1 MPHDVTLIATFAV
14 GFVLAFLFGTIANR
28 LRLPPLVGYLL
39 AGVVI
44 GVFAPDLV
52 ANSVIAGQLAEIGVI
67 LLMFGVGLH
76 FSVADLLA
84 VRRIA
89 VTGAIA
95 QIAIATAVGTVMSM
109 MWGWSLGGGI
119 VLGLCLSVASTVV
132 LLKALEER
140 NTLQTTNGR
149 IAVGWLIVEDLAMV
163 LVLVLLP
170 ALAGVLG
177 GTVPS
182 SGHGSDHGLAV
193 SLLITI
199 LKVCAFA
206 AIVLTLGPRV
216 LPWLL
221 RQVAR
226 TGSRE
231 LFTLAVLTLSIGIA
245 FGSAELFGVSFALGA
260 FFAGVV
266 LNESDLSHKAA
277 ANTLP
282 LQDAFAVLFFI
293 SVGMLFD
300 PTIIV
305 REPMML
311 AGVMLLILFGKAIIA
326 LAIVMVMGYPMSTG
340 IYVSAALAQ
349 VGEFS
354 FILAGLGIAFGLMPP
369 EGASLILAGAL
380 ISITLNQF
388 AFVVA
393 DRINAFIAAHPSLK
407 ARLED
412 AHRERLAGV
421 EADLAVAKARAD
433 ELAAAHRTLSP
444 EELVEH
450 FPMFASLGP
459 EQREVVLLHLQ
470 PASAQPG
477 ERIIHRG
484 DIADAAYFISAGEVE
499 VSVGGQHIHLGPGN
513 FFGEMALISG
523 QPRSADVTALDYGKF
538 LKLTT
543 DDFNEILRRY
553 PDIKA
558 QIVEQ
563 AAKRDEMNR
572 RQAERAVEA
581 AKAALD
587 GGEEQAVAEARDA
600 SKGGTGGAG
609 APRP

>member
-1 MPHDVTLIATFAV
+1 VFMLVV
-14 GFVLAFLFGTIANR
+14 GKR
-28 LRLPPLVGYLL
+28 
-39 AGVVI
+39 
-44 GVFAPDLV
+44 VFPR
-52 ANSVIAGQLAEIGVI
+52 I
-67 LLMFGVGLH
+67 LWH
-76 FSVADLLA
+76 
-84 VRRIA
+84 
-89 VTGAIA
+89 
-95 QIAIATAVGTVMSM
+95 
-109 MWGWSLGGGI
+109 
-119 VLGLCLSVASTVV
+119 
-132 LLKALEER
+132 
-140 NTLQTTNGR
+140 
-149 IAVGWLIVEDLAMV
+149 
-163 LVLVLLP
+163 
-170 ALAGVLG
+170 
-177 GTVPS
+177 
-182 SGHGSDHGLAV
+182 
-193 SLLITI
+193 
-199 LKVCAFA
+199 
-206 AIVLTLGPRV
+206 
-216 LPWLL
+216 
-221 RQVAR
+221 VAR
-226 TGSRE
+226 TGSHE
-231 LFTLAVLTLSIGIA
+231 LFTLCVIAAAVGIA
-245 FGSAELFGVSFALGA
+245 YGSAVLFGVSFALGA

-326 LAIVMVMGYPMSTG
+326 LAIVMIMGYPMSTG

-484 DIADAAYFISAGEVE
+484 DVADAAYFISAGEV
-499 VSVGGQHIHLGPGN
+499 GC
-513 FFGEMALISG
+513 
-523 QPRSADVTALDYGKF
+523 RSAASTSISAPA
-538 LKLTT
+538 TSS
-543 DDFNEILRRY
+543 
-553 PDIKA
+553 
-558 QIVEQ
+558 
-563 AAKRDEMNR
+563 
-572 RQAERAVEA
+572 
-581 AKAALD
+581 
-587 GGEEQAVAEARDA
+587 ARW
-600 SKGGTGGAG
+600 
-609 APRP
+609 R